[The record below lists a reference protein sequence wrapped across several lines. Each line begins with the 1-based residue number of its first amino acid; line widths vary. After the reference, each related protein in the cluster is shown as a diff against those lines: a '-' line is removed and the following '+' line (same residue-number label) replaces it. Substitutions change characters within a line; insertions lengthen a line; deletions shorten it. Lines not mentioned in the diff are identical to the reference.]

1 MGNGSRTIYSW
12 KLNKGLILNFLEAY
26 MEQRLKR
33 NNNNKDKEK
42 NPRVNNEIMIILHPR
57 NSDENW
63 KSTTYFTEIIMTKEK
78 YSLLSKLRKVGW
90 RITWRRISQESFWL
104 MYVELHW
111 MDLKE
116 TVFFNEIINKHNLE
130 VNSIEDWF
138 GIVLLPIRWYVHS
151 KNILNARRT
160 SENTHN
166 LS

>member
-1 MGNGSRTIYSW
+1 MGNGARTVYPW

-33 NNNNKDKEK
+33 DNSNEDKK
-42 NPRVNNEIMIILHPR
+42 KIIIILHPR

-63 KSTTYFTEIIMTKEK
+63 KSYNTFPWYYIGKRK
-78 YSLLSKLRKVGW
+78 YYLYGLNKLRKVGW
-90 RITWRRISQESFWL
+90 RIRWKRISQESFWL

-111 MDLKE
+111 MDLIG

-130 VNSIEDWF
+130 AKRIEVGHWS
-138 GIVLLPIRWYVHS
+138 GLVLLPIKWYVHS

-160 SENTHN
+160 TGKRASPN